1 MRRRIPAPLSAP
13 QPPQGILPMP
23 SPFFAHNKKRG
34 HQWPRNSRNLLYFPC
49 SWDNI
54 ESRPHLS
61 RHARVGRT
69 LLSDAFDLDL
79 DFAGARP
86 ELCNPEEE
94 RRFSAASS
102 PNECT
107 AASAAEVPS
116 PALSFRAKHADSPYE
131 STCAVEGSLRSYSHP
146 AASGSS
152 SGIVGE
158 RIDKF

>member
-49 SWDNI
+49 SWDNT
-54 ESRPHLS
+54 ESRPHVS

-79 DFAGARP
+79 DFAVPAQSFAIPWKSGASAPRKTLTNEPRLQPLRYHQQLRHP
-86 ELCNPEEE
+86 ERSMRIRLMNPHAQSKDPCTLV
-94 RRFSAASS
+94 RTPTAPGSS
-102 PNECT
+102 PGV
-107 AASAAEVPS
+107 A
-116 PALSFRAKHADSPYE
+116 
-131 STCAVEGSLRSYSHP
+131 G
-146 AASGSS
+146 
-152 SGIVGE
+152 
-158 RIDKF
+158 